1 MMGVM
6 SRIPY
11 PDIASLPESTQKTL
25 AAVPLNI
32 VRICAHAS
40 LPLFEAQGQLGRAV
54 ANTEVI
60 EPRLREAVI
69 LRVAYL
75 SRSDY
80 ELHHHIPLGRA
91 AGLTDTELAGL
102 ASGSYDALDPLL
114 AAAAQFT
121 DEVVQQLSPT
131 DRTLAQL
138 RGLASDQLVVNIV
151 LTIGCYMSIARLIA
165 VTGIESDAAALTHL
179 PSSLEQSTG

>member
-1 MMGVM
+1 MQ
-6 SRIPY
+6 RIPY
-11 PDIASLPESTQKTL
+11 PDIATLPDIMQKTL
-25 AAVPLNI
+25 ASVPLNI

-54 ANTEVI
+54 ATPEVL
-60 EPRLREAVI
+60 EPRLRETII

-75 SRSDY
+75 SNSDY

-91 AGLTDTELAGL
+91 AGLTEAELAAL
-102 ASGSYDALDPLL
+102 ASGSYAALDPLL

-121 DEVVQQLSPT
+121 DEVVTQLSPADT
-131 DRTLAQL
+131 TLARL
-138 RGLASDQLVVNIV
+138 RRVASDQTLVNIV

-165 VTGIESDAAALTHL
+165 VTGIERDPDALTHL
-179 PSSLEQSTG
+179 PSSL